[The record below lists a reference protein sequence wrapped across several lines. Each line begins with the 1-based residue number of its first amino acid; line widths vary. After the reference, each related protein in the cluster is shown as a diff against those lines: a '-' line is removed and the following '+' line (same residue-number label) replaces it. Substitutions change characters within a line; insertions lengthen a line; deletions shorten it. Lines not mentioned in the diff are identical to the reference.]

1 MTTPL
6 MNIQQVM
13 DYLPHRYPFLLVDK
27 IIEINAGKSIVGCK
41 NVTVNEPFFTGHFP
55 TFPVMPGV
63 LIIEAMAQVGGIY
76 ALDSLGLKA
85 GTADSDIQIFF
96 MSIDKARFRKPV
108 LPGDTLLMT
117 MKLINRRRNIWK
129 FAGRAE
135 VDGVLVCEAEMMA
148 SVGGGVK

>member
-1 MTTPL
+1 MTAPR
-6 MNIQQVM
+6 MDIQQVM

-41 NVTVNEPFFTGHFP
+41 NVTVNEPFFAGHFP

-85 GTADSDIQIFF
+85 GTTDSDIQILF
-96 MSIDKARFRKPV
+96 MSIDKVRFRKPV
-108 LPGDTLLMT
+108 RPGDTLLMT
-117 MKLINRRRNIWK
+117 LKLINKRRNIWK
-129 FAGRAE
+129 FAGQAE

-148 SVGGGVK
+148 SIGDGK